1 VGPGGVAVAGLLDG
15 VAGADEL
22 AAVRCEG
29 LVDAGTLE
37 LGVLGPSVAVLEAA
51 RGVEATGVAECLADE
66 HPALSSTVAPSTST
80 SRRCRGGPGCV
91 GVLVRD
97 ELTIMR
103 RTLVH

>member
-1 VGPGGVAVAGLLDG
+1 VDRVAVAGLLDG
-15 VAGADEL
+15 VAGFDEL
-22 AAVRCEG
+22 AAVAFDELG
-29 LVDAGTLE
+29 GTGTLE
-37 LGVLGPSVAVLEAA
+37 LGAVGRRVAVLDA
-51 RGVEATGVAECLADE
+51 GGTEATGAADLLPDE
-66 HPALSSTVAPSTST
+66 HAALSTTVAPSTST